1 MDIRELLTS
10 INLPI
15 KYYSD
20 FDMLEK
26 LEEEALRYIN
36 VLGEYDCDDFKGEQ
50 KEKLK
55 EKISEVKKEVEIIN
69 CNLVET
75 LKCYENADPKKA
87 QENFEL
93 IMDRLK
99 DDLFVSTMDGWV
111 SIDKYQ
117 TVFHINKADTFF
129 RVRGVDRKDEN
140 IANNPDELFHIPMSK
155 KAYTNNER
163 FSIVGFPSLY
173 LSTMLPLAWQESHYP
188 KKYYYSEYQYKKCN
202 CEKRQI
208 ENELKLLSLHSPK
221 EIDFWGLSI
230 RYNNFDLW
238 LNVII
243 RYLKQYPL
251 IMACSFV
258 NHSGTVSYKQEYVIP
273 QMLMQWVQR
282 NSEMVQGISYF
293 SCVDTKMNSSNWCAY
308 NVAIPIIKP
317 LDEKQYSEK
326 LRKEFCWSNPKYFEI
341 PLLNKEVTKEH
352 REKLYHYIDKLLY
365 ALRNYYAYWCD
376 SLLWN
381 IKSVCVSLY
390 QLMDKG
396 ETADMSLIIHTIEMI
411 DRFYASICN
420 SNINGMIE
428 EWRGKVPEYEK
439 EKFEQDI
446 DPVKQIIDEFIVK
459 SNSFDSIYS
468 IIDRYRNTLWNDHH
482 CQTRIIVLYSEKDDV
497 SNIAKWLHEN
507 HFIHYVIKLK
517 KEDVNTAALKNVCNQ
532 YNINIDD
539 FWDEPI
545 IDDEWMLRNYDK
557 INTPVFI
564 RSNSQS
570 IYDSEPHK
578 EMYDYHHFGFDVD
591 ILMRELT

>member
-1 MDIRELLTS
+1 MDILELLTS
-10 INLPI
+10 IKLPI

-26 LEEEALRYIN
+26 LAEETSRYIN
-36 VLGEYDCDDFKGEQ
+36 ILAEYDCDDFYGEQ
-50 KEKLK
+50 KEILK
-55 EKISEVKKEVEIIN
+55 EKISEVKKEVKIIN

-75 LKCYENADPKKA
+75 LKCYENADTKKA

-93 IMDRLK
+93 IIDRLK
-99 DDLFVSTMDGWV
+99 DDLFISTIDGLV
-111 SIDKYQ
+111 SIEKNRIPFRY
-117 TVFHINKADTFF
+117 NKADTFF

-173 LSTMLPLAWQESHYP
+173 LSTMLPLAWQESNYP
-188 KKYYYSEYQYKKCN
+188 QKYYYSEYQYKKCN
-202 CEKRQI
+202 SEYRVI
-208 ENELKLLSLHSPK
+208 ENELKLLSLHSPI
-221 EIDFWGLSI
+221 EIANLSSV
-230 RYNNFDLW
+230 RYNNFDIW

-258 NHSGTVSYKQEYVIP
+258 NHGGAVSYKQEYVIP

-282 NSEMVQGISYF
+282 NSEIVQGISYF
-293 SCVDTKMNSSNWCAY
+293 SCVDTTMNMNKWCAY
-308 NVAIPIIKP
+308 NIAIPIIKP

-326 LRKEFCWSNPKYFEI
+326 LRNEFCWSNPEYFEI

-365 ALRNYYAYWCD
+365 ALRIYYTDWCY
-376 SLLWN
+376 SLLLN
-381 IKSVCVSLY
+381 IRSVCVSLY

-396 ETADMSLIIHTIEMI
+396 DTADMRLIIHTIEMI
-411 DRFYASICN
+411 DRFYATICN
-420 SNINGMIE
+420 PNINSMIE

-446 DPVKQIIDEFIVK
+446 DPIKQIIEEFIDK
-459 SNSFDSIYS
+459 SNSCDSIYS
-468 IIDRYRNTLWNDHH
+468 IIDRYRNTLWNDYH
-482 CQTRIIVLYSEKDDV
+482 CKTRIIVLYSEKDDV
-497 SNIAKWLHEN
+497 SNISKWLHEN
-507 HFIHYVIKLK
+507 HLIHFVIKLK
-517 KEDVNTAALKNVCNQ
+517 KEDINTVALKGISNK
-532 YNINIDD
+532 YKINIDD

-564 RSNSQS
+564 RTNSQS
-570 IYDSEPHK
+570 IYDSEPPK

-591 ILMRELT
+591 ILKRDLT